1 MDLLYINAMDIENLN
16 LTNEEILGAVEK
28 SLEAQGNGKTVIEP
42 RVHLIDLTGAFSKNP
57 VHPGLILIHKTVFH
71 KYFNGTCKTTAVYT

>member
-42 RVHLIDLTGAFSKNP
+42 RVHLIPNP
-57 VHPGLILIHKTVFH
+57 EYHGHFVMREDILSPWMWQ
-71 KYFNGTCKTTAVYT
+71 A